1 MTPYF
6 TPSFSKY
13 PKVDKLTATQNISL
27 HIVHFQLNS
36 LLANIFFYQ
45 VQFQFE
51 TNLRKLRCHFSFT
64 PSVMRPCR
72 IFISALI
79 FFKNLEYQ
87 RATV

>member
-27 HIVHFQLNS
+27 HIVHFQLNFF
-36 LLANIFFYQ
+36 LANIFFYQ

-51 TNLRKLRCHFSFT
+51 TNLRKLRFHFSLLHICHVSLPNIYFG
-64 PSVMRPCR
+64 
-72 IFISALI
+72 FD
-79 FFKNLEYQ
+79 FFKKS
-87 RATV
+87 